1 MRVREWKRVI
11 KEATEERKYF
21 EFETM
26 TTAGKRREEKAEM
39 VADVAWLERRLNL
52 RSGEQK

>member
-1 MRVREWKRVI
+1 MREWKRVI

-39 VADVAWLERRLNL
+39 VADVAWLARRLNL

>member
-1 MRVREWKRVI
+1 MRAREWKKVI
-11 KEATEERKYF
+11 KEATKERKAF

-26 TTAGKRREEKAEM
+26 TTSGKRKEEMEM
-39 VADVAWLERRLNL
+39 VADVAWLEKRFIL

>member
-1 MRVREWKRVI
+1 MRVREWKKVI
-11 KEATEERKYF
+11 KEATKERKAF

-26 TTAGKRREEKAEM
+26 TTARKRREEM
-39 VADVAWLERRLNL
+39 VVDVAWLEKRLNL

>member
-1 MRVREWKRVI
+1 MRKREWKKVI
-11 KEATEERKYF
+11 KEATKERKAL

-26 TTAGKRREEKAEM
+26 TTSGKRREEKAEM
-39 VADVAWLERRLNL
+39 VADVAWLEKRFIL